1 MRSEQRPVVSKTA
14 RWPIYLLEGFSPP
27 ILPPYAHEL
36 AAVKL
41 AIIIAVQSFWKRTL
55 RGLRQFRMRQ
65 SFRIVALPF
74 AAISGLFFED
84 CGSLPL
90 LRLLALLCST
100 QSFYKIRIY
109 EKIPL
114 AVE

>member
-1 MRSEQRPVVSKTA
+1 MRRSLRIE
-14 RWPIYLLEGFSPP
+14 
-27 ILPPYAHEL
+27 
-36 AAVKL
+36 
-41 AIIIAVQSFWKRTL
+41 TL
-55 RGLRQFRMRQ
+55 RL
-65 SFRIVALPF
+65 

-90 LRLLALLCST
+90 LRLLALLCCT
-100 QSFYKIRIY
+100 QSFCKINIY